1 MSDAPFER
9 YKAALQRG
17 HAAALRGQH
26 GAAAD
31 AYSEAAGIAPDRALP
46 LVGLGTAL
54 ARLGRTTEAL
64 TALDA
69 ALDRAPTDEGA
80 LRARA
85 DVLVAR
91 GDRVGAAETLDRLS
105 AVLER
110 ADRLADATDAARRA
124 LELAESRPRRRTV
137 SGLTDRLRAI
147 EGDPAAIAAIGR
159 ALDVL
164 EGRATPG
171 SRSVEPGAWT
181 GADDGADAAPATTAT
196 TPEGPFDPAA
206 ATRAVELAADGDD
219 GEALVLLAL
228 DAARGHGAAGD
239 HDAAIDACYLALG
252 VSPADARLHLALA
265 DLYLDRGWHDLAVDK
280 LVLLRRLATLTD
292 DNGTLERVAA
302 IAAERLPGDPRLA
315 APA

>member
-1 MSDAPFER
+1 MSDAPYER
-9 YKAALQRG
+9 YKDALRRG
-17 HAAALRGQH
+17 HAAALRGRH
-26 GAAAD
+26 AAAID

-54 ARLGRTTEAL
+54 ARLGRTGEAL

-69 ALDRAPTDEGA
+69 ALERAPDDESA

-85 DVLVAR
+85 DLLGAR
-91 GDRVGAAETLDRLS
+91 GDRSGAADTLDRLA

-110 ADRLADATDAARRA
+110 AGRLPDATDAARRA

-137 SGLTDRLRAI
+137 SSLTDRLRAS
-147 EGDPAAIAAIGR
+147 ESDPAAAAAIAR

-164 EGRATPG
+164 EGRVAPARG
-171 SRSVEPGAWT
+171 SAAAGAE
-181 GADDGADAAPATTAT
+181 ADGGGDRPPEDAAPAA
-196 TPEGPFDPAA
+196 PFEPAE
-206 ATRAVELAADGDD
+206 ATRAVEVAADAGDD
-219 GEALVLLAL
+219 EALVVLAL
-228 DAARGHGAAGD
+228 QAALGHGVAGS

-265 DLYLDRGWHDLAVDK
+265 GLYLDRGWRSLAVDK

-292 DNGTLERVAA
+292 DAATLERVAA
-302 IAAERLPGDPRLA
+302 MAAERLPGEARLA
-315 APA
+315 APS